1 MGLLDSIAGQ
11 VIGALADG
19 VNPQQ
24 RGLLEA
30 VAGLITNPQTGGI
43 QGLVN
48 AFQQNGL
55 GSIINSWISTGQ
67 NLPISPEQLQ
77 SALGNEQIQALA
89 QQLGFSTQDVSGQ
102 LANVLPQL
110 IDRLTPNGTVP
121 ENDVLGRAAASL
133 IGSFFK

>member
-133 IGSFFK
+133 IGSLFK